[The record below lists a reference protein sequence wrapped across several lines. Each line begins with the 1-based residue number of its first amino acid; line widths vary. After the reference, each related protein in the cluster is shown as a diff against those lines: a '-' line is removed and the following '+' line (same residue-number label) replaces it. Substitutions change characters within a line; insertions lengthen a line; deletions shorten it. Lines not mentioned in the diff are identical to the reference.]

1 MQNDLL
7 KEFENMIAKYG
18 HIGSTSTYF
27 GNLTPEF
34 PAESPLVCPVP
45 TAIERPKL
53 VYVAHPFA
61 FDPEGNK
68 VKAAEICQRIVAEY
82 PGVVPVCPL
91 LTFSFLREPLER
103 ELALSFCLA
112 LLERCDELWL
122 AGGWEDSEGCWL
134 ERRKAEQL
142 GMPIREFGKGCA
154 S

>member
-7 KEFENMIAKYG
+7 KEFEDMIAKYG

-61 FDPEGNK
+61 DDPEGNK
-68 VKAAEICQRIVAEY
+68 AKAAEICRRIAATY
-82 PGVVPVCPL
+82 PGVVPICPIL
-91 LTFSFLREPLER
+91 VFGFLREPAER
-103 ELALSFCLA
+103 RLALMFCLA
-112 LLERCDELWL
+112 LVERCDELWL
-122 AGGWEDSEGCWL
+122 AGEWEKSGGCWL
-134 ERRKAEQL
+134 ERQKAQML
-142 GMPIREFGKGCA
+142 GMPIIDYREG
-154 S
+154 